1 MEILTKRLNK
11 LIAEN
16 KITKYRLAKNLKY
29 SKSTILNW
37 CDGITEPKATQIKEL
52 AVYFDVSTDYFGAG
66 RRKRSKDCKRLNRF

>member
-37 CDGITEPKATQIKEL
+37 CDGINEPKATQIKEL
-52 AVYFDVSTDYFGAG
+52 AVYFDVSTDYLLGLENENGA
-66 RRKRSKDCKRLNRF
+66 KTVKD